1 MVKPAAVAENADFV
15 QELAWQGGERSVQAP
30 MRRLGPGLF
39 RTTEPLPVEGSWKAL
54 IRIQNG
60 STLADVPVYLPADPA
75 IPAPAIPASA
85 RFERA
90 LVSDSQ
96 LMQRERKRDVPGWL
110 WAVGIGSVLVM
121 IALLLVILGWSL
133 DRVARLAAAA
143 YAPQS
148 PPRNR
153 QETEWP
159 DSCPTPSATSSARS
173 TA

>member
-1 MVKPAAVAENADFV
+1 V
-15 QELAWQGGERSVQAP
+15 
-30 MRRLGPGLF
+30 F
-39 RTTEPLPVEGSWKAL
+39 RTTEPLPVSGSWKAL
-54 IRIQNG
+54 LRLQNG

-75 IPAPAIPASA
+75 IPAAGIPALP
-85 RFERA
+85 RFTRA

-110 WAVGIGSVLVM
+110 WAAGIGSVLVM
-121 IALLLVILGWSL
+121 IALILLILGWSL
-133 DRVARLAAAA
+133 DRVTRLAGRV
-143 YAPQS
+143 YAPES

-153 QETEWP
+153 QEVSWP

>member
-1 MVKPAAVAENADFV
+1 VAA
-15 QELAWQGGERSVQAP
+15 P
-30 MRRLGPGLF
+30 P
-39 RTTEPLPVEGSWKAL
+39 
-54 IRIQNG
+54 
-60 STLADVPVYLPADPA
+60 
-75 IPAPAIPASA
+75 

-110 WAVGIGSVLVM
+110 WAAGIASVIAM
-121 IALLLVILGWSL
+121 IAVILAILGWSL
-133 DRVARLAAAA
+133 DRVARLARRA
-143 YAPQS
+143 YADASDP

-153 QETEWP
+153 QEVTWP